1 VFNIINFIFSFIS
14 KVAIGD
20 DLGLIQVYNQ
30 SFGLLNSFQ
39 AHTNAINRIKQSPFN
54 SNYVA
59 TCSHDKTVKIWDI
72 SSCWNANWSL
82 IRTYTNHTN
91 VVLGL
96 EWINED
102 TIASG
107 STDDTLKI
115 WSIVSGVTLR
125 IINASADVRSLK
137 LLSNGFYLACINIY
151 GINDITIY
159 DINNGSVI
167 STLSGHT
174 KFINDLVQ
182 INDDLLASSSADKT
196 VRIWNL
202 TTNSTKFIL
211 QGHTERV
218 DGLKF
223 ISSDV
228 LASGS
233 NDTTIK
239 LWNITNGK
247 LIRNLTGHT
256 GYIKW
261 SLDKLRDSQALVSGS
276 ADKTIKI
283 WYTTTGQ
290 CLNSFNTDINIQTLT
305 VLTSI
310 GRTTSINHYFF
321 HFLFLLQRKLFLFI
335 PAACSTTITAA
346 SSPNKSSTGTS
357 TMTPL
362 TSTIETSTNNY
373 SSLSQKSKRQNENLI
388 KHFYSF

>member
-20 DLGLIQVYNQ
+20 NLGLIQVYNQ

-59 TCSHDKTVKIWDI
+59 TCSSDSTVKIWDI

-82 IRTYTNHTN
+82 IRTYTNHTQGG
-91 VVLGL
+91 VLGL

-107 STDDTLKI
+107 STNDTIKI

-151 GINDITIY
+151 GKFNINIY

-167 STLSGHT
+167 STLSGHR

-182 INDDLLASSSADKT
+182 INDDLLASSSSDT
-196 VRIWNL
+196 TIRIWNL
-202 TTNSTKFIL
+202 TTNTCKFNL
-211 QGHTERV
+211 TGHIERV
-218 DGLKF
+218 DGLKLV
-223 ISSDV
+223 SSDV

-239 LWNITNGK
+239 LWNITNGQ
-247 LIRNLTGHT
+247 LIRNLTGHV

-276 ADKTIKI
+276 ADQTIKTWNI
-283 WYTTTGQ
+283 TTGE
-290 CLNSFNTDINIQTLT
+290 CLNTFNTGMNIQTLT

-310 GRTTSINHYFF
+310 GRTTSKIHYFF
-321 HFLFLLQRKLFLFI
+321 YFLFLLQNF
-335 PAACSTTITAA
+335 
-346 SSPNKSSTGTS
+346 
-357 TMTPL
+357 
-362 TSTIETSTNNY
+362 
-373 SSLSQKSKRQNENLI
+373 
-388 KHFYSF
+388 